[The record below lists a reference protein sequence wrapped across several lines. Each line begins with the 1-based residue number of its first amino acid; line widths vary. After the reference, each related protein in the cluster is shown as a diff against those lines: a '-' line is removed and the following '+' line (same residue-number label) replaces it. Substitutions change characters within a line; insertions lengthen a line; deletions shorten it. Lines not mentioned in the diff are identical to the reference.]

1 MAKLFRCPE
10 QNDEFDFTL
19 HWHREYE
26 LIYVQKGS
34 LTVRKLDSENTLT
47 DGDVYFMNSEEVHSY
62 SGFDEN
68 SRFIVVNFPP
78 KAIQPYFENPQDILT
93 FKIEKGTLAFN
104 KISTSLKALNE
115 CKNLEGRLETL
126 KIRAILNNTCYYLIK
141 YCRHPELT
149 FIKGSDSED
158 FDCAKSAIIYMEKNY
173 SKAIPLS
180 EIADYVGMTPAHF
193 SAYFKDKTEVTFS
206 RYLRKIR
213 LDHAL
218 EDMRK
223 NNASVKAAA
232 LNNGFPNVNSLIIT
246 CKEEFGRTPLE
257 MKHFAST

>member
-1 MAKLFRCPE
+1 MSPSNKSRALFIAAKEKRRPTSIDAIGPG
-10 QNDEFDFTL
+10 NITNPRVINNGDD
-19 HWHREYE
+19 
-26 LIYVQKGS
+26 
-34 LTVRKLDSENTLT
+34 LTAVFSKL
-47 DGDVYFMNSEEVHSY
+47 GI
-62 SGFDEN
+62 GFFLLPTK
-68 SRFIVVNFPP
+68 R
-78 KAIQPYFENPQDILT
+78 
-93 FKIEKGTLAFN
+93 
-104 KISTSLKALNE
+104 
-115 CKNLEGRLETL
+115 
-126 KIRAILNNTCYYLIK
+126 NNTCYYLIK
-141 YCRHPELT
+141 YCSHPELT